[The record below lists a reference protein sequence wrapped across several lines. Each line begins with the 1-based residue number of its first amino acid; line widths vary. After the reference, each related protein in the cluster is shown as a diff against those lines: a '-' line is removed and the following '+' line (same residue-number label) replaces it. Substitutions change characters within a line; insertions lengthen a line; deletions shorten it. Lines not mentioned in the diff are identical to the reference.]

1 MTVFGSDADPQSKER
16 VEDRD
21 GVSYHITHGYKG
33 MSLFGG
39 ECHPLTTMKRCL
51 LDYPACDIVHL
62 FQPFPSAALPWMWPL
77 RKRPSLLFYDWDD
90 LYRGGLMNG
99 KSKLFR
105 DLWIKG
111 WVNYLE
117 HRLPKRSN
125 HVTTC
130 SQFLARLATERR
142 APGVS
147 VIPNGFWPYIIPDKK
162 AARESLGLD
171 PEAMYVGFM
180 GRSINELSWC
190 FEALGRN
197 LQHEKVR
204 FALCG
209 PTAESLTGISAEILK
224 RVDYLGALPPLKTRQ
239 FAAAI
244 DLGLLPLEDNRFNQ
258 SRFPIK
264 YAEYMAAGTPVLCSD
279 VGECAQ
285 HSLDLSW
292 IIKAGKTKAEW
303 LDSFEEAIGLLANGR
318 MARVDVSV
326 MKQALSWESIS
337 KNLLDV
343 YFSELKDARVA
354 V

>member
-1 MTVFGSDADPQSKER
+1 
-16 VEDRD
+16 
-21 GVSYHITHGYKG
+21 
-33 MSLFGG
+33 
-39 ECHPLTTMKRCL
+39 MKRCL
-51 LDYPACDIVHL
+51 LNYPACDIVHL

-77 RKRPSLLFYDWDD
+77 RKGPSILFYDWDD

-105 DLWIKG
+105 DWWIKS

-171 PEAMYVGFM
+171 PQAIYVGFM
-180 GRSINELSWC
+180 GSGISFTELSWC
-190 FEALGRN
+190 CQALEMCLQQYKN
-197 LQHEKVR
+197 LR
-204 FALCG
+204 FAICG
-209 PTAESLTGISAEILK
+209 PQAEILQGLSTDIL
-224 RVDYLGALPPLKTRQ
+224 RRIDFLGSLPTPKTRD

-244 DLGLLPLEDNRFNQ
+244 DLGLLPLEDSPFNQ

-264 YAEYMAAGTPVLCSD
+264 YAEYMAAGTPVLCSEI
-279 VGECAQ
+279 GECAQ
-285 HSLDLSW
+285 LSTNHPW
-292 IIKAGKTKAEW
+292 VIKAGKTKAQW
-303 LDSFEEAIGLLANGR
+303 LNSF
-318 MARVDVSV
+318 
-326 MKQALSWESIS
+326 KQAVALLFSGQITQVDRNVIEQSLSWNVIS
-337 KNLLDV
+337 SRLLNI
-343 YFSELKDARVA
+343 YLSEMRLSQSSHRAREN
-354 V
+354 